1 MSFFSKS
8 TIIAL
13 VAIIAFFAFVNLSI
27 QISPVV
33 GSSMSPS
40 LENGQVLIINK
51 LAYLLSEPQRGD
63 IIVFDPPDN
72 IGKGNEFIKRVIGL
86 PGETV
91 RIINGIVYV
100 EKANG
105 DTIRLD
111 EPYVNGN
118 ASYDFT
124 SDPIKEREY
133 FVLGDNRD
141 NSLDSRSGWTVPK
154 TNIVG
159 KAWLSIWP
167 LSRLGGAPNY
177 ALATQ

>member
-1 MSFFSKS
+1 MSVFSRS

-13 VAIIAFFAFVNLSI
+13 IAVIAFFAVVNLSI
-27 QISPVV
+27 QISPVI
-33 GSSMSPS
+33 GLSMWPG

-51 LAYLLSEPQRGD
+51 LAYLLSEPERGD
-63 IIVFDPPDN
+63 IIVFDPPEDVGN
-72 IGKGNEFIKRVIGL
+72 GNEFIKRIIGL

-91 RIINGIVYV
+91 NIIDGTVYI
-100 EKANG
+100 EEAGG

-111 EPYVNGN
+111 EPYI
-118 ASYDFT
+118 ASNPNYNFT
-124 SDPIKEREY
+124 GTTIPQGEY
-133 FVLGDNRD
+133 FVLGDNRA
-141 NSLDSRSGWTVPK
+141 NSLDSRSGWTVPE

>member
-1 MSFFSKS
+1 VSFFSKP

-13 VAIIAFFAFVNLSI
+13 VAIIAFFTFVNLSI

-33 GSSMSPS
+33 GSSMWPG

-72 IGKGNEFIKRVIGL
+72 IGNGNEFIKRVIGL

-91 RIINGIVYV
+91 RITNGIVYV

-105 DTIRLD
+105 DTIHLD
-111 EPYVNGN
+111 EPYVKNN

-124 SDPIKEREY
+124 GDPIKEGEY
-133 FVLGDNRD
+133 FVLGDNRI
-141 NSLDSRSGWTVPK
+141 NSLDSRSGWTVPEV
-154 TNIVG
+154 NIVG
-159 KAWLSIWP
+159 KAWFSIWP
-167 LSRLGGAPNY
+167 ISRLGGVPNY